1 MPLPLA
7 VPIVMAVAGAAGAA
21 ISEYNK
27 TSAAGKAKSAALANE
42 AQVRAWADNLK
53 KQVQDHYDSTRDLYG
68 TEQDV
73 KNYQD
78 MARNTNF
85 GDIFNEFY
93 DLDGDGVADTE
104 NFSFDKTAGDYYN
117 ENSQKIIGDVMK
129 KAQGSAA
136 AAGMGRSYDGLNS
149 MIQAGID
156 KDEQLW
162 NDANTNYRADR
173 GQAYSEWNGYMQQ
186 KNAQYQALVQAMAGD
201 LSAAKD
207 LATMYQTNAQNEFED
222 LMNADI
228 AGQQAVQTAAQT
240 TANTGNETFD
250 WGKILTGGASAIPLF
265 KYAGGS

>member
-7 VPIVMAVAGAAGAA
+7 VPIIMAVAGAAGAA
-21 ISEYNK
+21 ISEYNES
-27 TSAAGKAKSAALANE
+27 SAAGRAKSDARKNE
-42 AQVRAWADNLK
+42 EQVRQWAESLK
-53 KQVQDHYDSTRDLYG
+53 KQVKDHYDSTRDLYG

-78 MARNTNF
+78 LARNTDF
-85 GDIFNEFY
+85 GDVFNEFY

-104 NFSFDKTAGDYYN
+104 SFSFDKTAGDYYN

-129 KAQGSAA
+129 KAQGTAA

-162 NDANTNYRADR
+162 NDAQANYRADR

-186 KNAQYQALVQAMAGD
+186 KNAQYNALVNAMSGD
-201 LSAAKD
+201 LSVAKD

-240 TANTGNETFD
+240 TASTGNDTFD
-250 WGKILTGGASAIPLF
+250 WGKILTGGASALPLF
-265 KYAGGS
+265 KFAGGS